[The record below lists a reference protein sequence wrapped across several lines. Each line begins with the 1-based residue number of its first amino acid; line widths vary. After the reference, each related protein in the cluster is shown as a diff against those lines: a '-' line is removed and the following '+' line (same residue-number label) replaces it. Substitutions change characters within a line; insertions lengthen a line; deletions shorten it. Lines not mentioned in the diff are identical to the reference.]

1 MNDAAL
7 FASRLAEANAAPA
20 FRQDATPEVLQP
32 VGQSRMSPEAR
43 EDAARRAGVAAQAW
57 LSKYLKTKDL
67 KCLEMVCRH
76 FGQELAIRKGAN
88 E

>member
-1 MNDAAL
+1 MNSSLAYTDTTTPSVSDLAGIASAAG
-7 FASRLAEANAAPA
+7 
-20 FRQDATPEVLQP
+20 V
-32 VGQSRMSPEAR
+32 VQSRMSPEAR